1 MRAPYLA
8 GFNDGSNEGGC
19 ARFDELERRC
29 GDAMLIRLGVAAAL
43 AVTPAAPAVATPAD
57 GFGAFWPQFVAAAAK
72 DDRSAL
78 AAMTALGPGLGD
90 DAGSFVK
97 FHADHLGAAARR
109 CLIKAKPVRDV
120 DPQGG
125 VSYSAFC
132 GEIIYGFS
140 KSGGVWKLTEL
151 GVND

>member
-1 MRAPYLA
+1 MH
-8 GFNDGSNEGGC
+8 
-19 ARFDELERRC
+19 
-29 GDAMLIRLGVAAAL
+29 IRLAVAAL
-43 AVTPAAPAVATPAD
+43 AVTAAAPALAAPAD
-57 GFGAFWPQFVAAAAK
+57 GFDAFWPKFVAAAAK
-72 DDRSAL
+72 DDKPML
-78 AAMTALGPGLGD
+78 ASMTALGPGLGD
-90 DAGSFVK
+90 DAGSFAK

-109 CLIKAKPVRDV
+109 CLARAKPVRDV

-140 KSGGVWKLTEL
+140 KAAGAWKLTDL